1 MVRATFE
8 PTVLT
13 NVSHEMEVM
22 REETFGP
29 VIGIHKVADDAEALR
44 LMNDTR
50 YGLTASVFTKDQDI
64 ASGLMDKL
72 QAGTVYW
79 NCCDR
84 VSPYTPWTGW
94 KDSGIGSTLGLEGL
108 RTMVRPKSWHFR
120 RPV

>member
-1 MVRATFE
+1 
-8 PTVLT
+8 
-13 NVSHEMEVM
+13 M

-29 VIGIHKVADDAEALR
+29 VIGIHKVSDDSEALR

-108 RTMVRPKSWHFR
+108 RTNGTPEVLTSTPGLRVLNMP
-120 RPV
+120 